1 MDMFLKKRKKE
12 NSINCYK
19 IKLINTQTFICY
31 LRIANGSRNTEGTH
45 QYPQSKGAHL
55 MKTKNNWQLVL
66 IKQQKE
72 KENRKQQ
79 AKLAMAMR

>member
-1 MDMFLKKRKKE
+1 MKWEKFTKKKL
-12 NSINCYK
+12 
-19 IKLINTQTFICY
+19 KLINKNTNIQTLAGKPVEVPI
-31 LRIANGSRNTEGTH
+31 REATH
-45 QYPQSKGAHL
+45 QYLQSKGAPL
-55 MKTKNNWQLVL
+55 MKNNWQLIL